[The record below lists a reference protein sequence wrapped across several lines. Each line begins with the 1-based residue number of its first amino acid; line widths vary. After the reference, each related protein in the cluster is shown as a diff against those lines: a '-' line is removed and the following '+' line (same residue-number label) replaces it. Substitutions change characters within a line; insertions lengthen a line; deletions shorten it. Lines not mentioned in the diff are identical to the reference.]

1 VLGGAHRPEP
11 GKTGPGAQ
19 TDRDGRDYRDG
30 GEAGGFSDRFW
41 NEQRPPHW
49 G

>member
-1 VLGGAHRPEP
+1 MLGGAHRPEP
-11 GKTGPGAQ
+11 GKTGPGGQDGALPDRSG
-19 TDRDGRDYRDG
+19 DRD
-30 GEAGGFSDRFW
+30 AGGFSDRFW